1 MLNQASADVESKTK
15 DANDSNEDDGGCWI
29 ADEDDND
36 DCDDDVVDYRRTWQK
51 MAFLAAAEVITGTF
65 VFVTP
70 WVRIQF

>member
-1 MLNQASADVESKTK
+1 MTSMRMMVVV
-15 DANDSNEDDGGCWI
+15 
-29 ADEDDND
+29 DND
-36 DCDDDVVDYRRTWQK
+36 DCDDDVADYRRTWQK